1 MKRELSILIPTY
13 NYNALPLVKMIHA
26 EASEMDFPFEIIV
39 FDDGSPEKFA
49 DHNTINEFS
58 HATFSYFSENVGR
71 SRIRKTLAETAS
83 FKNLLF
89 LDADVLPANETFL
102 RSYMELIS
110 EELDAICGGITYDG
124 IPPEND
130 KMLRY
135 RYGQHREAI
144 DAELRQKN
152 PWFIFTGN
160 LLIGRDLFEKVNTSE
175 SRNYGEDL
183 LISQNLK
190 KLNANILHIDN
201 PVIHLGIETSEAY
214 LKKSLEGLEGLV
226 QMEGSGDMDVDFTT
240 LQQKYG
246 SFKRSGFLWLLNT
259 FTKIFRKK
267 ILKNL
272 QSHSPNLRYFDLY
285 RLWYYSN
292 LKKNA

>member
-26 EASEMDFPFEIIV
+26 EASELDFPFEIIV

-49 DHNTINEFS
+49 DHNTINDLS
-58 HATFSYFSENVGR
+58 HATFSFLSENVGR
-71 SRIRKTLAETAS
+71 SRIRKRLAEAAS
-83 FKNLLF
+83 FKHLLF

-110 EELDAICGGITYDG
+110 EEFDAICGGITYD
-124 IPPEND
+124 IVPPEHD

-144 DAELRQKN
+144 DAEQRRRN

-160 LLIGRDLFEKVNTSE
+160 LLIPRDLFEMVNTSD
-175 SRNYGEDL
+175 SRYYGEDL

-190 KLNANILHIDN
+190 KLNANIHHIDN
-201 PVIHLGIETSEAY
+201 PVIHLGIETSEMY
-214 LKKSLEGLEGLV
+214 IKKALEGLDGLI
-226 QMEGSGDMDVDFTT
+226 QMERSGVIDLDFTT
-240 LQQKYG
+240 LQQKYR
-246 SFKRSGFLWLLNT
+246 SFKRSGILWILNT
-259 FTKIFRKK
+259 FTRVFRKK
-267 ILKNL
+267 MLKNL
-272 QSHSPNLRYFDLY
+272 QSQHPNLRYFDLY